1 MNRRINTALS
11 VQQLSFSYGNR
22 MVLDN
27 LCISFPEGKTTA
39 ILGPSGSG
47 KSTLLKLIAGLI
59 QPDTGSITPAPH
71 TLITG
76 YVFQDF
82 CLLPWL
88 TVQDNIALVLR
99 PHNLSPDAIT
109 ERIQEVLTLTGLLP
123 FADTFPY
130 QLSGGMQQRAGL
142 ARAMAVHPS
151 LLLLDEPFSA
161 IDGQTR
167 ELLIDEYHRLCKQW
181 PMTRILITHQLDD
194 AFDLAD
200 QLLLLSSRPA
210 RVLHCMDLPDS
221 ISPAQRDKLRSEIWQ
236 HLRKEVQASDRHVMR
251 SSIA

>member
-1 MNRRINTALS
+1 MNRCTNIALN
-11 VQQLSFSYGNR
+11 VRHLSFSYGDR
-22 MVLDN
+22 IVLDN
-27 LCISFPEGKTTA
+27 INIAFLEGKTTA

-88 TVQDNIALVLR
+88 TVHDNIALVLR
-99 PHNLSPDAIT
+99 PQRLPHDAIT
-109 ERIQEVLTLTGLLP
+109 ERIHEVLTLTGLLP
-123 FADTFPY
+123 FADAFPY

-142 ARAMAVHPS
+142 ARAMAIHPS

-167 ELLIDEYHRLCKQW
+167 ELLIGEYQRLCKQW
-181 PMTRILITHQLDD
+181 PITRILITHQLDD

-200 QLLLLSSRPA
+200 QLLLLSSGPA

-221 ISPAQRDKLRSEIWQ
+221 ISPTQRDKLKSEVWRQ
-236 HLRKEVQASDRHVMR
+236 LQKEVQVSDRQIVR
-251 SSIA
+251 